1 MWRHKIEPTFRHLLE
16 HTEDGAGPDEGLG
29 LKEVHGGRKI
39 RPPQFLLLVFHQDSI
54 QPLLRISQHDLA
66 PRLHGG
72 FQLDEGASLPRVRA
86 AQTAIQEV
94 QEQAGHS
101 HKGALFGHSHD
112 PNAASWATTTG
123 IKGNE
128 SLLEEAKMHTI
139 AQALVAK

>member
-1 MWRHKIEPTFRHLLE
+1 MEPTFRHLLE
-16 HTEDGAGPDEGLG
+16 HTEDGAGPDEGPG
-29 LKEVHGGRKI
+29 LEEVHGRRKI
-39 RPPQFLLLVFHQDSI
+39 RPPQFLLLVFHQDGI

-72 FQLDEGASLPRVRA
+72 LQLDEGVSLPGVRA

-112 PNAASWATTTG
+112 PNAASWVTTTTG
-123 IKGNE
+123 DQGARKLIRGSKNAHNCT
-128 SLLEEAKMHTI
+128 SSPSK
-139 AQALVAK
+139 